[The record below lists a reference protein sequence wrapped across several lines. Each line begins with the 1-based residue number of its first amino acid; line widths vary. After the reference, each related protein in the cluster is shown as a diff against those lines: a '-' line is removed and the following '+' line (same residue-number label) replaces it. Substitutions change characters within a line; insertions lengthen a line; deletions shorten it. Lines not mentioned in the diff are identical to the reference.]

1 MTTTA
6 TINGTG
12 LDELRT
18 EVRSWLAA
26 NATGA
31 PVAELTHDKMDY
43 DPGELGQRWVS
54 RLREGRWLCLSWP
67 QNYGGRGL
75 GPLEC
80 IAVNEEFAK
89 AGVQRP
95 RLGMGENLVA
105 PAILEHGT
113 SDQKEYFLPRIL
125 SGHDVYCQGFSEPES
140 GSDLARLRTRAV
152 VDGDDLVVDGEKI
165 WQSGA
170 HQANMIFT
178 LCRTDPNAPRHK
190 GISYV
195 LIPMTGNG
203 VRVEPIRMLTGD
215 RGFNQVFFT
224 ASRAPLFHVIG
235 DLNEGW
241 NVAMTTLGAE
251 RAGDATTQYLGYQR
265 ELFALVRT
273 LGLTQNSV
281 DNAPP
286 RLVDAYL
293 EVELM
298 RLSGQRV
305 TGAML
310 AGQSADALLA
320 VDKLNWS
327 EYHAWFGEM
336 AIEELGVD
344 GLVRPGGDA
353 YALSM
358 FQRILLE
365 SRGRRIARGTNQIQR
380 NIIAERLLGL
390 PK

>member
-1 MTTTA
+1 VCSSSP
-6 TINGTG
+6 
-12 LDELRT
+12 
-18 EVRSWLAA
+18 EVR
-26 NATGA
+26 
-31 PVAELTHDKMDY
+31 
-43 DPGELGQRWVS
+43 
-54 RLREGRWLCLSWP
+54 
-67 QNYGGRGL
+67 
-75 GPLEC
+75 
-80 IAVNEEFAK
+80 
-89 AGVQRP
+89 
-95 RLGMGENLVA
+95 
-105 PAILEHGT
+105 
-113 SDQKEYFLPRIL
+113 L

-224 ASRAPLFHVIG
+224 GSRAPLFHVIG

-281 DNAPP
+281 DNVPP

-336 AIEELGVD
+336 AIEELGID